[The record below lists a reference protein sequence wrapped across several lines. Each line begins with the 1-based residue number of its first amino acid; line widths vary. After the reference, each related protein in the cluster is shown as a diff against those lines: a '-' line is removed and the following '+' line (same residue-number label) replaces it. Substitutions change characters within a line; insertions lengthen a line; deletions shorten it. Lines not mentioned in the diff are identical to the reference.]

1 MKWRNLITAVLCASA
16 VPALA
21 QSTAS
26 DRIKS
31 AYVACVQAAFVHHL
45 GAKYIADG
53 NVAAA
58 IEPLK
63 FVPEFDNVLSGI
75 GMNYNAVEGQLGSS
89 RPEEFHP
96 RALPEPCVT
105 LSSHTA
111 PDVRPLP

>member
-75 GMNYNAVEGQLGSS
+75 GMNYNAVEGQLGVTPRLTASE
-89 RPEEFHP
+89 RHP
-96 RALPEPCVT
+96 LC
-105 LSSHTA
+105 S
-111 PDVRPLP
+111 DC